1 MAHILE
7 LFALVEADVV
17 ADQTAKTFTIKRII
31 RTYESNTRAQA
42 DLELL
47 EDVAP
52 GPVYSIVSIPHIE
65 S

>member
-1 MAHILE
+1 MSNIHE
-7 LFALVEADVV
+7 LFALVEGDVV
-17 ADQTAKTFTIKRII
+17 ANQSSKLTIKRII
-31 RTYESNTRAQA
+31 RTYESKSRAEI

-52 GPVYSIVSIPHIE
+52 GPVYTVITIPHIE

>member
-7 LFALVEADVV
+7 LFALVEADVG
-17 ADQTAKTFTIKRII
+17 ADQTAKSFAIKRII

-52 GPVYSIVSIPHIE
+52 GPVYTVITIPHIE